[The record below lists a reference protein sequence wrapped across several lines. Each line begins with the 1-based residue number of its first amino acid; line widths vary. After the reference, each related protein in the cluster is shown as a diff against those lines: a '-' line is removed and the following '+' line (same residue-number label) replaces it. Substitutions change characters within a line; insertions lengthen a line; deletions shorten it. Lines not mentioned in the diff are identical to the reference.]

1 MSRNE
6 LGQET
11 MTGRPL
17 DIRTSSETE
26 PFLLRLHDVNISILS
41 LLKPG
46 AANRSITSDSKVV
59 KHKPTSG
66 FGNIDDTYI
75 PLLCIL
81 LV

>member
-11 MTGRPL
+11 IMTGRPL
-17 DIRTSSETE
+17 DIRASSETKS
-26 PFLLRLHDVNISILS
+26 LLFRLHDVNISILS
-41 LLKPG
+41 LLEPS
-46 AANRSITSDSKVV
+46 AANRSTSDSEVV
-59 KHKPTSG
+59 KHEPTSG

-75 PLLCIL
+75 PLLCTL